1 MIRKRLCHYNEAQI
15 LVKGT
20 ITIIFKNCGTFN
32 DCISEIN
39 NKRIDHDKDID
50 VVMPMHHLIKYS
62 DNYLKTSGSLWQ
74 YFRDEPFL
82 INGDIIDDPDRASF
96 KYIYKKTDQRGD
108 NETKD
113 VQIMVQLKYLNNV
126 LELLKQNSLIVKLI
140 FFNLV

>member
-1 MIRKRLCHYNEAQI
+1 
-15 LVKGT
+15 
-20 ITIIFKNCGTFN
+20 
-32 DCISEIN
+32 
-39 NKRIDHDKDID
+39 
-50 VVMPMHHLIKYS
+50 MPMHHLIKYS